1 MGSDALDGVVMDANS
16 SVTMKSK
23 QFVLCF
29 IFFSDLP
36 RLRSITSEGNS
47 LRLMKNI
54 KLSSSCGMGL

>member
-1 MGSDALDGVVMDANS
+1 MLETIRLGSDALDGVVMDSNS

-23 QFVLCF
+23 QF
-29 IFFSDLP
+29 DLP